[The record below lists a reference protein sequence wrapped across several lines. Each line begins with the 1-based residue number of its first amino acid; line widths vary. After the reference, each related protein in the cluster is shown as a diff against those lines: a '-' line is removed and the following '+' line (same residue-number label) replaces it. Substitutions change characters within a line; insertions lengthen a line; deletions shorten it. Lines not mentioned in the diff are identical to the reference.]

1 MLRSDREVER
11 RTYPREFTRVNRSA
25 WRQCGMARLEPV
37 DPPYEP
43 EVADALRRLMG
54 SDDVEPLKLFRTI
67 AHHPALLDRF
77 RQIGSTVL
85 SFGRLE
91 AIDRETVIHRTTARC
106 GASYEWGVHAVAFAA
121 TLGLPDEWVRA
132 TWEGDAGDLAF
143 DERQALLV
151 RAVDEL
157 HDTSALSDETFAA
170 LRERYDE
177 AELVEIVCLVGFY
190 HLVSFVCGAFAVEPE
205 SWARSPQV

>member
-1 MLRSDREVER
+1 
-11 RTYPREFTRVNRSA
+11 
-25 WRQCGMARLEPV
+25 MARLAPR

-43 EVADALRRLMG
+43 EIADALRRLMG
-54 SDDVEPLKLFRTI
+54 GVDAEPLNLFRTI
-67 AHHPALLDRF
+67 AHHPVLLDRF
-77 RQIGSTVL
+77 RQIGSSLL

-91 AIDRETVIHRTTARC
+91 ASDRETVIHRTTARC

-121 TLGLPDEWVRA
+121 ALGLDDDWLKA
-132 TWEGDAGDLAF
+132 TWSGAADDAAF

-157 HDTSALSDETFAA
+157 HDGSTLSEETFAA

-177 AELVEIVCLVGFY
+177 AELVELVCLVGFY
-190 HLVSFVCGAFAVEPE
+190 HLVSFVCGAFAVDAEP
-205 SWARSPQV
+205 WARSPQV